1 MKLETAQ
8 KLATLDKQQLVRVL
22 NDSGY
27 VTKADAIEEILD
39 IEIKEMDVTYI
50 VRFKDDGSFE
60 DEDSRCCA
68 LFVYM
73 NGDKILADF

>member
-8 KLATLDKQQLVRVL
+8 KLATLDKHQIVRVL

-27 VTKADAIEEILD
+27 ITKSDAIEEILD
-39 IEIKEMDVTYI
+39 IEIKEMDVTYT

-60 DEDSRCCA
+60 DEDSRCSA